1 MTRREVPARGPLR
14 IAHVQ
19 PMSLDFYGHKD
30 DEIGRSVRYSVTNL
44 AEAQARAGDCPR
56 VHLVASSKIEQLGFR
71 GIEVRLH
78 AAWQLP
84 QSFGDRWRFA
94 RQFSFSML
102 RELTRTDIDI
112 VHFHGSRQ
120 FQAMFALVAWKA
132 ERAGLPLVAQERGYR
147 TVGPVVMRLQRYA
160 IAKSAAL
167 LAASSEGVEAL
178 AALGAPRSRLSVFSN
193 GFDPA
198 VFYPDP
204 DPEPPGEPFRLLAVT
219 RFTEGKDPLTLA
231 KGVSEF
237 SRRTSR
243 RVTMTVAGRGPLRD
257 QFQQRLLAEQ
267 IPVRVID
274 HVDQAQLAGE
284 YRAAHVKIL
293 TPYLAEGWTQAAL
306 EAMACGTP
314 IIGTEVP
321 GLRDCIGDA
330 GLTVPPRNAGALAD
344 GLQALLLNPGNW
356 YSRRAAGLERATK
369 FTWDIVAEQ
378 LRRIYAG
385 ALRLGSQ

>member
-1 MTRREVPARGPLR
+1 
-14 IAHVQ
+14 
-19 PMSLDFYGHKD
+19 
-30 DEIGRSVRYSVTNL
+30 
-44 AEAQARAGDCPR
+44 
-56 VHLVASSKIEQLGFR
+56 
-71 GIEVRLH
+71 
-78 AAWQLP
+78 
-84 QSFGDRWRFA
+84 
-94 RQFSFSML
+94 
-102 RELTRTDIDI
+102 
-112 VHFHGSRQ
+112 
-120 FQAMFALVAWKA
+120 MFALVAWKA

-219 RFTEGKDPLTLA
+219 RFTEGKDQLHTRQ
-231 KGVSEF
+231 G
-237 SRRTSR
+237 RRRSLQKIHR
-243 RVTMTVAGRGPLRD
+243 RVTIAVAGRRAGFGISSSSAYSP
-257 QFQQRLLAEQ
+257 EQ